1 MSDFFMN
8 AEIAGAGLTELA
20 ADFNPRLCA
29 TDPASIGVNGPEL
42 CQAYAD
48 GLRHSMA
55 ATACFMAL
63 AALCYFMAAR
73 YFGRDRYNP
82 AVPHAGMHTA

>member
-1 MSDFFMN
+1 MSDFFMSGQ
-8 AEIAGAGLTELA
+8 IAAAGLADAA
-20 ADFNPRLCA
+20 ADFNPRLCG
-29 TDPASIGVNGPEL
+29 TDPASLGENGPAL

-48 GLRHSMA
+48 GLRYSMA

-63 AALCYFMAAR
+63 AAVCYFMAAR

-82 AVPHAGMHTA
+82 VAPAAGMHT